1 MKNNKSIFT
10 RMAHAGDDT
19 SKHYGAASVPIY
31 NASLYAFEDAETGRR
46 VHNYEQEGYFYG
58 RLGNPTQEAL
68 ELAMAELE
76 HGEAALAF
84 SSGMASISA
93 GVFSV
98 IKSGDHIV
106 APEGIYANAEKL
118 FDHLQENLG
127 VAVTYVDATNAE
139 NYRAALRPETRLFH
153 LESPSNPI
161 LKITDIAAVTAI
173 AREHN
178 IRTLID
184 NTFATPFNQTP
195 LRLGVDLAA
204 HSATKYLGGHSDLT
218 AGVLVGSKEL
228 IDITRYKTTVLFGG
242 NIAPQTAWL
251 VLRGIKTLALRMERH
266 NENALK
272 VAEFLSGHGKVSAV
286 HYPGLASHTNHEV
299 AARQMRGFGGMVSFD
314 VDSIEAGKTLLNNLE
329 LCHIATSLGGVETV
343 IQHSASMT
351 NATTPREIRLKSGVT
366 DGMIRLSVGIEDAA
380 DIIADLNN
388 ALSYTI

>member
-1 MKNNKSIFT
+1 MKNNISVFT
-10 RMAHAGDDT
+10 KMAHAGNDT

-68 ELAMAELE
+68 EQAMAELE

-98 IKSGDHIV
+98 INSGDHIV
-106 APEGIYANAEKL
+106 APEGIYANSGKF
-118 FDHLQENLG
+118 FDHLRENLG
-127 VAVTYVDATNAE
+127 IAVTYVDATSAE
-139 NYRAALRPETRLFH
+139 NYRAAIRPETRLFH

-161 LKITDIAAVTAI
+161 LKITDIAAVAAI
-173 AREHN
+173 ARERN

-195 LRLGVDLAA
+195 LELGVDLAA

-228 IDITRYKTTVLFGG
+228 IDIARYKTTVLFGG

-266 NENALK
+266 NENAMK

-286 HYPGLASHTNHEV
+286 HYPGLESHVNHEIAV
-299 AARQMRGFGGMVSFD
+299 RQMRGFGGMVSFD
-314 VDSIEAGKTLLNNLE
+314 VGSIEAGKTLLNNLE

-351 NATTPREIRLKSGVT
+351 NATAPREIRLKSGIT

-380 DIIADLNN
+380 DIIADLEN
-388 ALSYTI
+388 ALGKI